1 MIFQLKKQK
10 PAQEQRCKLDPLWS
24 KSSLAEVPEE
34 HEGYS
39 VSESAAYA
47 EAGNLAAN
55 DWSSKVDVAAH
66 RINTGKTLDDDTFQR
81 FGNTIKT
88 AIAAGTVIEGRF
100 TFDSPVR
107 IDGELTG
114 EIISTSVLIVGEQ
127 ATLKAQIHVGS
138 IIIFGKV
145 LGNIEAQDL
154 VEIKSGGFLEA
165 TVSTDRI
172 AIEEGA
178 YFKGAVN
185 V

>member
-10 PAQEQRCKLDPLWS
+10 PEQEQRFKSDPLWS
-24 KSSLAEVPEE
+24 KSSLATVPEE
-34 HEGYS
+34 
-39 VSESAAYA
+39 SEDDAPQTKANYA
-47 EAGNLAAN
+47 EADALNNSEWAA
-55 DWSSKVDVAAH
+55 KVDVTAH
-66 RINTGKTLDDDTFQR
+66 RINTGKTMDDDTFQR

-88 AIAAGTVIEGRF
+88 AIGAGTVIEGRF

-114 EIISTSVLIVGEQ
+114 EVKSTSVLIVGEQ

-145 LGNIEAQDL
+145 IGNIEAQDL
-154 VEIKSGGFLEA
+154 VEIKDGGFLEA